1 MSFNIKE
8 NWKTTLSVIITIL
21 TSLYQVFVDNA
32 EYLGIDNKYVMIA
45 SIIITAITAI
55 FNGIKNGTGD
65 TKMERVLSYIKF

>member
-45 SIIITAITAI
+45 SIIITTITAI